1 MVQSLSLWLLTAEA
15 LVHFQAS
22 PCGIY
27 GRRSGFGI
35 GFLQVLRSSPV
46 SIIPLVLHAQSS
58 GYHRRNVISE
68 IRKVFKLLN

>member
-1 MVQSLSLWLLTAEA
+1 MGRGMVQARSLWPLTAEVR
-15 LVHFQAS
+15 VHFQAS

-27 GRRSGFGI
+27 GGRSGFGI

-58 GYHRRNVISE
+58 GYHRRYIISE
-68 IRKVFKLLN
+68 RL